1 VPSELEPILC
11 AAGDAEDSM
20 TIITPVRTDEEK
32 MRRALDELQL
42 QQNQRINP
50 LMYYNPLPWQKRHHR
65 LGHPKST
72 RATFGGNQ
80 IGKTVS
86 GAAEMAIHMS
96 QMYPEWWPMECRR
109 DGLDGRPGPP
119 LIAIQVGPDFDN
131 WLEQVYLPKFQSFIP
146 QGMAKAIKSQGKIRG
161 YTFDYRDS
169 KPPHGINPHHKNV
182 VHFMT
187 YTQDLFAFE
196 GKTIDI
202 AGFDEPP
209 PFGIWTATK
218 RGLMARD
225 GIAYFTLTPLTEPW
239 LDAELNEKDGIDPDV
254 HCMTVEI
261 WENCVEN
268 GGYLRRDQIESFL
281 ESIPDEE
288 RLAREKGIFRHL
300 AGVVYPELGPIH
312 QVEDHP
318 VPSDWSWY
326 EAIDPHGA
334 RPTCMAFAA
343 VDREGRVT
351 FVDQLVL
358 DGSAQE
364 IFAATQEIR
373 AKHGGRTPVWTVADR
388 KMAQAE
394 QRVGSKKTSWEKELR
409 LAGFKNLVFS
419 DSSPGSVGAGV
430 RVVRE
435 YLKPVYDTFLQ
446 EEIPRVRFFKKAC
459 TATKKDRR
467 GAEYGI
473 WFQMRRVQWDDMQR
487 KSIHEK
493 AAVEKMKDVNKD
505 LPDCCR
511 YLLER
516 RPRWVDPN
524 RMYAAQE
531 AENSQPDRNTRG
543 GGY

>member
-1 VPSELEPILC
+1 
-11 AAGDAEDSM
+11 M
-20 TIITPVRTDEEK
+20 TIITPARTDEEK
-32 MRRALDELQL
+32 MRRALNELQL

-50 LMYYNPLPWQKRHHR
+50 LMYYNPLPWQKRHHK

-281 ESIPDEE
+281 DSIPEEE

-300 AGVVYPELGPIH
+300 AGVIFRKLGPIH
-312 QVEDHP
+312 QIEDFD
-318 VPSDWSWY
+318 VPRDWAWY
-326 EAIDPHGA
+326 EGIDPHGA
-334 RPTCMAFAA
+334 RPTCMAFLA
-343 VDREGRVT
+343 VDREDRAYL
-351 FVDQLVL
+351 VDQLVL
-358 DGSAQE
+358 DGDARE
-364 IFAATQEIR
+364 IFQGAQEIR
-373 AKHGGRTPVWTVADR
+373 AKHGGRTPIWTVVDR
-388 KMAQAE
+388 KAAE
-394 QRVGSKKTSWEKELR
+394 PTTRSGADKTSWFAELKK
-409 LAGFKNLVFS
+409 AGFNRLVKSKS
-419 DSSPGSVGAGV
+419 DKGSVGQGV
-430 RVVRE
+430 RVIEE
-435 YLKPVYDTFLQ
+435 YLKPEYDPFIK
-446 EEIPRVRFFKKAC
+446 EEIPRLRFFKQAC
-459 TATKKDRR
+459 TATTRDRR

-473 WFQMRRVQWDDMQR
+473 WFQMRRVQWAEQIR
-487 KSIHEK
+487 LSIHERATDDK
-493 AAVEKMKDVNKD
+493 VKNVHKDFFDIV
-505 LPDCCR
+505 R